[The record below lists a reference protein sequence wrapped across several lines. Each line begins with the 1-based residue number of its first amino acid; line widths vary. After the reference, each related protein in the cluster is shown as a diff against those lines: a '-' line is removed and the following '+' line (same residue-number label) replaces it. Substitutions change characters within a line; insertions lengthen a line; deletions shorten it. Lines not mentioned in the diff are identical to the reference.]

1 MLTTILSAVIKQAS
15 NRPGPSILAFHYRS
29 LAASEIKASLRATWL
44 HGGGGNFSGSSP
56 SSSSSSAG
64 KPGNAERNKEETQ
77 AGRTTLADLLV
88 SPKPTKKFKKVQ
100 RNSQQRSNTFVG
112 AYVFHLAKTT
122 LKRKTPKTVL
132 CYVFRCKVF
141 LANLSLLF
149 LGHQHKL
156 LALLTNMSST
166 EATNPTS
173 TSPSVA
179 KQEAA
184 SPAPES
190 ASAAAPAE
198 QKNAEGERETPAGD
212 ASPAP
217 RNNSNSNDQQQ
228 NTSLYV
234 GELDPTVTEAMLFEI
249 FSMIGTVASIRVC
262 RDAVTRRSLGYAYV
276 NFINASDGERALEQL
291 NYSVIRGRPCRIMWS
306 QRDPA
311 LRRTGQGNIFIKNL
325 DEAID
330 NKALHDTFAA
340 FGNILSCKV
349 AVGEQ
354 GSLGYGF
361 VHYETRE
368 AAEQAIQ
375 HVNGMLLNDKKVFVG
390 HHIPKKERI
399 QKIEEARSRF
409 TNVFIK
415 NLDPEVTQEQFE
427 ELANKHGKV
436 TSAVLSVDDQG
447 KSRGF
452 GFANYET
459 HDQAQKVVD
468 ELHDTEYH
476 GQKLFAGRAQK
487 KGEREADLR
496 RSFEAAKNEK
506 LSKYQGVNL
515 FLKNIPEDFDDER
528 LNEEFAPFGTI
539 TSCKIMRTP
548 SGVSRGFGFVC
559 YSAPDEA
566 NKAVAEMNGKMLE
579 NKPLYVALAQRKED
593 RRQQLEAQIMQQN
606 QIRLQQQAAA
616 AGMPA
621 GFPGQPL
628 YYPQP
633 GFPGAA
639 GQRPRYPGPGGMMP
653 QGMPMGAPY
662 GQFPAGMVP
671 PAGYR
676 PPRPPRGGPGAMPGM
691 PGPNGVR
698 PPPNAAG
705 VRPGQPMPMGG
716 RGIPPAGA
724 RGAPRQQAQPALTAA
739 ALAHAG
745 PEEQKQ
751 MLGEAIYPKIA
762 ATHPDLA
769 GKLTGMIL
777 ELPVPELLHVIEEE
791 DALNAKVVEA
801 LQVLRDYESQQPG
814 PNGGAEGDAA
824 PTPAE
829 ASAA

>member
-1 MLTTILSAVIKQAS
+1 MSA
-15 NRPGPSILAFHYRS
+15 
-29 LAASEIKASLRATWL
+29 
-44 HGGGGNFSGSSP
+44 
-56 SSSSSSAG
+56 
-64 KPGNAERNKEETQ
+64 ET
-77 AGRTTLADLLV
+77 A
-88 SPKPTKKFKKVQ
+88 
-100 RNSQQRSNTFVG
+100 
-112 AYVFHLAKTT
+112 
-122 LKRKTPKTVL
+122 
-132 CYVFRCKVF
+132 
-141 LANLSLLF
+141 
-149 LGHQHKL
+149 
-156 LALLTNMSST
+156 
-166 EATNPTS
+166 
-173 TSPSVA
+173 TSPA
-179 KQEAA
+179 PANKDAAAA
-184 SPAPES
+184 SPAAAAAAPAPAPATEQKDGAAAPTINGS
-190 ASAAAPAE
+190 AEQASAAAA
-198 QKNAEGERETPAGD
+198 T
-212 ASPAP
+212 SPAAANAQRQQP
-217 RNNSNSNDQQQ
+217 QQQQNQDQSQ

-276 NFINASDGERALEQL
+276 NYINANDGERAMEQL

-311 LRRTGQGNIFIKNL
+311 LRRTGSGNIFIKNL

-361 VHYETRE
+361 VHYETKE
-368 AAEQAIQ
+368 AADQAIQ

-390 HHIPKKERI
+390 HHIPKKERQ

-409 TNVFIK
+409 TNIFVK
-415 NLDPEVTQEQFE
+415 NIDPEVNQEQFE
-427 ELANKHGKV
+427 ELVKKYGKV
-436 TSAVLSVDDQG
+436 TSAVLSVDDDG
-447 KSRGF
+447 KGRGF
-452 GFANYET
+452 GFANFED
-459 HDQAQKVVD
+459 HDEAQKAVD
-468 ELHDTEYH
+468 ELHDLDFH
-476 GQKLFAGRAQK
+476 GQKLFAARAQK
-487 KGEREADLR
+487 KSEREAELR
-496 RSFEAAKNEK
+496 RSYEAAKNEK
-506 LSKYQGVNL
+506 LSKFQGVNL
-515 FLKNIPEDFDDER
+515 YLKNIPEEFDDER
-528 LNEEFAPFGTI
+528 LREEFAPFGSI

-579 NKPLYVALAQRKED
+579 NKPLYVTLAQRKED

-616 AGMPA
+616 AGFPA
-621 GFPGQPL
+621 GYPAQPL

-633 GFPGAA
+633 GAFPGQMP
-639 GQRPRYPGPGGMMP
+639 GQRPRLAGPGGMMP
-653 QGMPMGAPY
+653 QGLPMGAPY

-676 PPRPPRGGPGAMPGM
+676 PPRPPRGAPGAAGGM
-691 PGPNGVR
+691 PPAGAR
-698 PPPNAAG
+698 PPSNGAANG
-705 VRPGQPMPMGG
+705 QPPRPGQPPMPAGG
-716 RGIPPAGA
+716 LPQRGSIPPAGA
-724 RGAPRQQAQPALTAA
+724 TRGGPRPPPPAQPALTAA

-801 LQVLRDYESQQPG
+801 LQVLREYESQQD
-814 PNGGAEGDAA
+814 GGAAPTNAPAEGDSPAPAA
-824 PTPAE
+824 QE
-829 ASAA
+829 ASS

>member
-1 MLTTILSAVIKQAS
+1 MSAV
-15 NRPGPSILAFHYRS
+15 
-29 LAASEIKASLRATWL
+29 
-44 HGGGGNFSGSSP
+44 
-56 SSSSSSAG
+56 
-64 KPGNAERNKEETQ
+64 
-77 AGRTTLADLLV
+77 
-88 SPKPTKKFKKVQ
+88 
-100 RNSQQRSNTFVG
+100 
-112 AYVFHLAKTT
+112 
-122 LKRKTPKTVL
+122 
-132 CYVFRCKVF
+132 
-141 LANLSLLF
+141 
-149 LGHQHKL
+149 
-156 LALLTNMSST
+156 
-166 EATNPTS
+166 EATPT
-173 TSPSVA
+173 
-179 KQEAA
+179 
-184 SPAPES
+184 SPAPANKDIPSEQ
-190 ASAAAPAE
+190 AAAPAPAANGSAE
-198 QKNAEGERETPAGD
+198 QSTQGNAEAAPAAAGNG
-212 ASPAP
+212 ASSAAQSST
-217 RNNSNSNDQQQ
+217 NNNNNNQQQQ
-228 NTSLYV
+228 NTSLYI

-276 NFINASDGERALEQL
+276 NFINAADGERAMEQL

-330 NKALHDTFAA
+330 NKALHDTFVA

-349 AVGEQ
+349 AIGEN

-361 VHYETRE
+361 VHYETKE
-368 AAEQAIQ
+368 AADQAIQ

-390 HHIPKKERI
+390 AHIPKKERQ

-409 TNVFIK
+409 TNIFVK
-415 NLDPEVTQEQFE
+415 NIDPEVNQEQFE
-427 ELANKHGKV
+427 ELVNKHGKV
-436 TSAVLSVDDQG
+436 TSVVLSTDDEG

-452 GFANYET
+452 AFANFES
-459 HDQAQKVVD
+459 HDEAQKAV
-468 ELHDTEYH
+468 EALHDLEFH
-476 GQKLFAGRAQK
+476 GQKLFAARAQK
-487 KGEREADLR
+487 KTEREAELR
-496 RSFEAAKNEK
+496 RSYEAAKNEK
-506 LSKYQGVNL
+506 LSKFQGVNL
-515 FLKNIPEDFDDER
+515 YLKNIPEDFDDER
-528 LNEEFAPFGTI
+528 LREEFAPFGTI

-579 NKPLYVALAQRKED
+579 NKPLYVTLAQRKED

-621 GFPGQPL
+621 GYPGQPL

-633 GFPGAA
+633 GFPGQAGMV
-639 GQRPRYPGPGGMMP
+639 GQRPRYPAPGGMLP
-653 QGMPMGAPY
+653 QGLPMGAPY

-676 PPRPPRGGPGAMPGM
+676 PPRPPRGAPGVGVPPGAAGARPA
-691 PGPNGVR
+691 PVNGA
-698 PPPNAAG
+698 P
-705 VRPGQPMPMGG
+705 RPGQPIPGG
-716 RGIPPAGA
+716 IPARSIPPAGA
-724 RGAPRQQAQPALTAA
+724 RGATRQAAPAQPTLTAA
-739 ALAHAG
+739 ALARAS

-791 DALNAKVVEA
+791 DALNSKVVEA
-801 LQVLRDYESQQPG
+801 MQVLQEYESQQVEPTAQQQEQQ
-814 PNGGAEGDAA
+814 PAQPAEQQEAESEAA
-824 PTPAE
+824 PPAAAAAE
-829 ASAA
+829 ASA